1 MLGSALG
8 WLESI
13 YVIPLIANPSWQLA
27 IYLVLALAVLA
38 CVFVLFSE
46 RDFDKLFMPES
57 DEESLSSLF
66 GINPFH
72 AADAKKGSFGATVDL
87 ACEQFG
93 LSPRERDVLRYLA
106 MGYSADAVAERLG
119 VSWNT
124 ARTHSRNIYAKMGVH
139 SRQELIE
146 AMDAMKCRAN
156 RGLATGKDR

>member
-1 MLGSALG
+1 
-8 WLESI
+8 
-13 YVIPLIANPSWQLA
+13 
-27 IYLVLALAVLA
+27 
-38 CVFVLFSE
+38 
-46 RDFDKLFMPES
+46 
-57 DEESLSSLF
+57 
-66 GINPFH
+66 
-72 AADAKKGSFGATVDL
+72 
-87 ACEQFG
+87 
-93 LSPRERDVLRYLA
+93 